1 MIPSISLKVNR
12 RDAEEGKYGVRWLE
26 WTGATNVEPNTDWFS
41 DEEQAKNTFER
52 LVQQYEDSNAPV
64 LARVWLIQNKQ
75 VVDERF
81 IAQTPPPNYQ

>member
-1 MIPSISLKVNR
+1 LV
-12 RDAEEGKYGVRWLE
+12 GVDWCHERG
-26 WTGATNVEPNTDWFS
+26 TKEPNTDWFS